1 MSDGF
6 ATAKIEVQQA
16 GMVFGKRK
24 PKLVVHIRESTW
36 VRRHATSFGVREHLP
51 GILYRSV
58 IYGYFIIIGH
68 LLLRS
73 VPGYSNNMAYLRRYA
88 EWVVLEKIRDNSLG
102 ENETESRPKNKY
114 PRFLYPISSFV
125 DITLGSWPS
134 SHLTRMNDYF
144 WQSKWTHHGDNL
156 LSTFSVHT
164 PPAGHNSPP
173 FKIARSNVR
182 NQLLAAMTSWG
193 RNKRSIDEHAY
204 AWRIFA
210 AGIRAP
216 ASGTLFASHP
226 TPHDSR

>member
-16 GMVFGKRK
+16 GMVFVKRK

-36 VRRHATSFGVREHLP
+36 VRRRATSFGVREHLP

-114 PRFLYPISSFV
+114 PRFLYIPSAASLISHSVLDQALIWHAWMIIF
-125 DITLGSWPS
+125 DKASELITGIIYFLPS
-134 SHLTRMNDYF
+134 AS
-144 WQSKWTHHGDNL
+144 THHPQAITHLHSKSRDRMSEINYWPPWRHGGEIRDP
-156 LSTFSVHT
+156 STNMPMHGGFSRR
-164 PPAGHNSPP
+164 G
-173 FKIARSNVR
+173 
-182 NQLLAAMTSWG
+182 
-193 RNKRSIDEHAY
+193 
-204 AWRIFA
+204 
-210 AGIRAP
+210 
-216 ASGTLFASHP
+216 
-226 TPHDSR
+226 

>member
-1 MSDGF
+1 
-6 ATAKIEVQQA
+6 
-16 GMVFGKRK
+16 
-24 PKLVVHIRESTW
+24 
-36 VRRHATSFGVREHLP
+36 
-51 GILYRSV
+51 
-58 IYGYFIIIGH
+58 
-68 LLLRS
+68 
-73 VPGYSNNMAYLRRYA
+73 
-88 EWVVLEKIRDNSLG
+88 
-102 ENETESRPKNKY
+102 
-114 PRFLYPISSFV
+114 
-125 DITLGSWPS
+125 
-134 SHLTRMNDYF
+134 MNDYF

-216 ASGTLFASHP
+216 ASGNSFCPHIQHRTTVVRPNVMADMVGEREVVCIRLHRNVVLFVASSFLVVWWSCCFMWGRGIIMRSWCEAEIFFAVLMVSGTGRP
-226 TPHDSR
+226 CTPVHLP

>member
-1 MSDGF
+1 MDTLSSS
-6 ATAKIEVQQA
+6 A
-16 GMVFGKRK
+16 
-24 PKLVVHIRESTW
+24 
-36 VRRHATSFGVREHLP
+36 
-51 GILYRSV
+51 
-58 IYGYFIIIGH
+58 IYF
-68 LLLRS
+68 S
-73 VPGYSNNMAYLRRYA
+73 VPSPAINNMAYLRRYA
-88 EWVVLEKIRDNSLG
+88 EWVVLEKIQDNSLG
-102 ENETESRPKNKY
+102 ENETESRPKNKH
-114 PRFLYPISSFV
+114 PRFPLYPISSFV

-173 FKIARSNVR
+173 FKIARSNFR
-182 NQLLAAMTSWG
+182 NQFLAAMTSWG

-216 ASGTLFASHP
+216 ASGNSLRPHIQHRTSVVRPNVMADMVGERERCLHQAPLYRCFVCFIIVFGGVVKLLFWFYWGQ
-226 TPHDSR
+226 